1 VSKRR
6 IIITIADR
14 RRLEAILKSEFADFV
29 WSRGHLYDLKAE
41 LDAATIVRPD
51 EAPRDVVTMN
61 STIMLRD
68 LDTQEADVYTLVYP
82 EQADIANGRLSVL
95 APIGT
100 AVLGQRVGDV
110 LRWSVPAG
118 RRRLKIE
125 KVIFQ
130 PEREGAFHL

>member
-1 VSKRR
+1 M
-6 IIITIADR
+6 
-14 RRLEAILKSEFADFV
+14 LKSEFAEFV
-29 WSRGHLYDLKAE
+29 WPRGHLYDLKAE
-41 LDAATIVRPD
+41 LDAATIMRPN
-51 EAPRDVVTMN
+51 EVAQDVVTMN

-68 LDTQEADVYTLVYP
+68 LDTQEVDIYTLVYP

-110 LRWSVPAG
+110 LRWRVPAG

-125 KVIFQ
+125 QVVYQ
-130 PEREGAFHL
+130 PEREGPFISSPGHLRHRPSETQA